1 MRLLVVV
8 LAARSSHGG
17 AAGPPVGGR
26 LPGVRVLVAPDCFT
40 GTLTAGEAAEAIATG
55 WRRHA
60 PADDLV
66 TVPLADGGPGFLDA
80 LHAALGGDLL
90 PVAVPGPLGEPAPA
104 AVLLVDGTAYLET
117 AQACGLHL
125 VPPDRRDPGVTS
137 TRGVG
142 ELLLAARRAG
152 AGRVVV
158 GLGGSATNDA
168 GAGMIAAL
176 AAAAG
181 APDAL
186 VERLTGGG
194 AGLRGLTRDD
204 LAGLAEVVAGWSGTD
219 LVVASDVDVPLLGLQ
234 GASQVFG
241 PQKGATAEQAAGLDA
256 ALGDFALAAVQALD
270 LPQKVVVQAGAGAA
284 GGLGFG
290 LFLLGAVRESGA
302 QAVIDAV
309 GLAERMADCDL
320 AVTGEGCF
328 DWQSLRGKVVT
339 GVARTAQQAGRPVV
353 VLAGQVQVGRREM
366 LGIGVDAAYPVA
378 RTLDDVPAAM
388 ADPAGRLAALAERVA
403 RTWSR

>member
-1 MRLLVVV
+1 
-8 LAARSSHGG
+8 
-17 AAGPPVGGR
+17 
-26 LPGVRVLVAPDCFT
+26 VRVLVAPDCFT

-60 PADDLV
+60 PADELV

-90 PVAVPGPLGEPAPA
+90 PVTVPGPLGEPAPA

-117 AQACGLHL
+117 AQVCGLHL
-125 VPPDRRDPGVTS
+125 VPADRRDPGVAS

-186 VERLTGGG
+186 VDRLAGGG
-194 AGLRGLTRDD
+194 AGLRGLARDDLAPDDLAPDD
-204 LAGLAEVVAGWSGTD
+204 LAGLAEVVAGWSGTE

-241 PQKGATAEQAAGLDA
+241 PQKGATAEQAAELDA

-309 GLAERMADCDL
+309 GLPERMADCDL

>member
-1 MRLLVVV
+1 
-8 LAARSSHGG
+8 
-17 AAGPPVGGR
+17 
-26 LPGVRVLVAPDCFT
+26 VLVAPDCFT
-40 GTLTAGEAAEAIATG
+40 GTLTAGEAAGAIATG

-60 PADDLV
+60 PDDELV
-66 TVPLADGGPGFLDA
+66 MVPLADGGPGFLDA
-80 LHAALGGDLL
+80 LHAALGGELL
-90 PVAVPGPLGEPAPA
+90 PVTVAGPLGDPVPAT
-104 AVLLVDGTAYLET
+104 VLLAGGTAYVES

-125 VPPDRRDPGVTS
+125 VPVDRRDPGPVS
-137 TRGVG
+137 SRGVG
-142 ELLLAARRAG
+142 ELLLAARATG

-158 GLGGSATNDA
+158 GLGGSAGNDA
-168 GAGMIAAL
+168 GAGMLAAL

-181 APDAL
+181 APEAL
-186 VERLTGGG
+186 VTRLDAGG
-194 AGLRGLTRDD
+194 AGLRGLARDD
-204 LAGLAEVVAGWSGTD
+204 LAGLGEVLAGWAGTA
-219 LVVASDVDVPLLGLQ
+219 LLVASDVDSPLLGPQ
-234 GASQVFG
+234 GASQVYG
-241 PQKGATAEQAAGLDA
+241 PQKGASAEQALELDA
-256 ALGDFALAAVQALD
+256 ALGDFALAAVQQLD
-270 LPQKVVVQAGAGAA
+270 LPQKLVVQAGAGAA

-290 LFLLGAVRESGA
+290 LFLLGATRESGA

-309 GLAERMADCDL
+309 GLPERLADCDL

-339 GVARTAQQAGRPVV
+339 GVARAAQRSGRPVV

-378 RTLDDVPAAM
+378 RTLDEVPAAL

>member
-1 MRLLVVV
+1 M
-8 LAARSSHGG
+8 
-17 AAGPPVGGR
+17 VGGR
-26 LPGVRVLVAPDCFT
+26 LPGVRVLLAPDCFT
-40 GTLTAGEAAEAIATG
+40 GTLTAGEAADAIAAG

-60 PADDLV
+60 PDDELV
-66 TVPLADGGPGFLDA
+66 AVPLADGGPGFLDA
-80 LHAALGGDLL
+80 LHASLGGELL
-90 PVAVPGPLGEPAPA
+90 PVTVPGPLGDPVPAT
-104 AVLLVDGTAYLET
+104 VLLVEAPDGTGATAYLET

-125 VPPDRRDPGVTS
+125 VPADRRDPGLTS
-137 TRGVG
+137 SRGVG
-142 ELLLAARRAG
+142 DLLLAARSAG
-152 AGRVVV
+152 AARVVV

-168 GAGMIAAL
+168 GAGMLAAL

-181 APDAL
+181 APEAL
-186 VERLTGGG
+186 VTRLAGGG
-194 AGLRGLTRDD
+194 GGLSGLARDD
-204 LAGLAEVVAGWSGTD
+204 LAGLGEVLAGWSGTE

-241 PQKGATAEQAAGLDA
+241 PQKGASAEQALALDA
-256 ALGDFALAAVQALD
+256 ALSDFALAAVQQLD
-270 LPQKVVVQAGAGAA
+270 LPQNVVVRPGAGAA

-309 GLAERMADCDL
+309 GLADRMAGCDL

-378 RTLDDVPAAM
+378 RSLDDVPAAM
-388 ADPAGRLAALAERVA
+388 ADPAGRLADLAERVA